1 MISPVAFELFGYEV
15 RWYSLLI
22 LVGVIVGYFLVKT
35 ESTRFKIKQ
44 EFVFN
49 MAFWCIIFGIVGA
62 RLYYVLFNLPYYKE
76 HLDEIVKIWNGGL
89 AIHGGLIVGLI
100 IILIYCHKYRAN
112 TKKILDIVC
121 PAVIL
126 AQAIGRWGNFFNG
139 EAFGGVVEYKTL
151 VNLKIIPQFVIDNM
165 YINDAYHLPMFYFES
180 LLCLLGFIIMLILR
194 RRRYTKNGQIFGFY
208 LIWYGLIRFF
218 IEIFRT
224 DALLIG
230 SLKIAQIVSV
240 LMVLTGIYICASQAM
255 KPKLD
260 DLYSSVDPE
269 INY

>member
-22 LVGVIVGYFLVKT
+22 LIGVIIAYFLIRT
-35 ESTRFKIKQ
+35 ESKRFQIKN

-49 MAFWCIIFGIVGA
+49 LIFWAIIFGIVGA
-62 RLYYVLFNLPYYKE
+62 RLYYVLFNLSYYKQN
-76 HLDEIVKIWNGGL
+76 LSEIVKVWNGGL
-89 AIHGGLIVGLI
+89 AIHGGLIAGLI
-100 IILIYCHKYRAN
+100 IVILYCHKYNAN

-126 AQAIGRWGNFFNG
+126 GQAIGRWGNFFNG

-151 VNLKIIPQFVIDNM
+151 VNMKIIPQFVIDNM
-165 YINDAYHLPMFYFES
+165 YINEAYHLPMFYFES
-180 LLCLLGFIIMLILR
+180 LFCILGFIIMLLIR
-194 RRRYTKNGQIFGFY
+194 RRKYIKNGQIFGFY
-208 LIWYGLIRFF
+208 LIWYGVLRFF

-224 DALLIG
+224 DALM
-230 SLKIAQIVSV
+230 IANIKVAQLVSV
-240 LMVLTGIYICASQAM
+240 VMVLIGIYINAAQIR

-260 DLYSSVDPE
+260 DLYNSVEQE
-269 INY
+269 IIF